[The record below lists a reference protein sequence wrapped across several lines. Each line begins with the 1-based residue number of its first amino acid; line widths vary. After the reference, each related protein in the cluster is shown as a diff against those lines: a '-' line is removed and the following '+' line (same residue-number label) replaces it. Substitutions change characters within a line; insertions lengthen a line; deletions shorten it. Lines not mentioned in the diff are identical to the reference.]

1 MYKMPAP
8 TRRTEEY
15 LEAIYVMII
24 NGEKPRVRELARRLG
39 VKPSSVVDYLK
50 RLARE
55 GYIVY
60 EKGGRIEL
68 TEKGLK
74 IAEKTYRRHVILSK
88 FLQKLGVP
96 REIAERDA
104 CYIEHYITP
113 ITLEKIIRY
122 LEDSSRE

>member
-1 MYKMPAP
+1 MPTP
-8 TRRTEEY
+8 TRRTEDY

-24 NGEKPRVRELARRLG
+24 NGEKPRIRELARRLG

-68 TEKGLK
+68 TDKGRV
-74 IAEKTYRRHVILSK
+74 IAEKTYRRHMIISR

-96 REIAERDA
+96 RDIAERDA

-113 ITLEKIIRY
+113 ITLEKIVKY
-122 LEDSSRE
+122 LEESERNS